1 MANEF
6 ELTVDIP
13 HFDPLEPFESQI
25 RFTHSADI
33 KNCESVEILGYS
45 VYGVRSVDDDDI
57 QSKPP
62 LDPYCIV
69 TTNIRTITQ
78 SFINSDSFPQSFV
91 LPLLTGNQIINLRT
105 PILLTSSRFTTYA
118 QRFDIS
124 EFIVNVK
131 RPSIRNPAAAIN
143 PSYPQIQRLT
153 FRMRVVCGN
162 SSALMPSKLNAD
174 MSESAATALSD
185 LRTEYN
191 AEYETQRRNAAIQFR
206 PRI

>member
-13 HFDPLEPFESQI
+13 HFDVGEPMESQI

-33 KNCESVEILGYS
+33 KNCESVEILGYNA
-45 VYGVRSVDDDDI
+45 YGVKSVDNDDI
-57 QSKPP
+57 QTKSP

-91 LPLLTGNQIINLRT
+91 LPLLTGNQIVNLRT
-105 PILLTSSRFTTYA
+105 PILLTSSRYTTYA

-124 EFIVNVK
+124 EFVVNVK
-131 RPSIRNPAAAIN
+131 RPSIRSPSAVIN
-143 PSYPQIQRLT
+143 PSYPQIQRLV
-153 FRMRVVCGN
+153 FR
-162 SSALMPSKLNAD
+162 
-174 MSESAATALSD
+174 
-185 LRTEYN
+185 LR
-191 AEYETQRRNAAIQFR
+191 
-206 PRI
+206 